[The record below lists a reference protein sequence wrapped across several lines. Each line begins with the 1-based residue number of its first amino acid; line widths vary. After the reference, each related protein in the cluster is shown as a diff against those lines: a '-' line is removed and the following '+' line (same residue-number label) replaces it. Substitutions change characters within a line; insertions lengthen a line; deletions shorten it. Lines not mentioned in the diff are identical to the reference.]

1 MEVGHFFSKIA
12 KANWKNLFISI
23 VNFEMYSGWTTSH
36 HSSKNY
42 FYLSGEST
50 QTCYISQIGSQ
61 QSYEW
66 PTLRTTLHMMT
77 LMVLTNMKL
86 FLRKN
91 LNWIPGKSRLYG
103 MESLFLAWKY
113 KWNIIV
119 LLGKWWWMRSIMQT
133 WRTTTNYVELS
144 K

>member
-1 MEVGHFFSKIA
+1 MSEKLFSVGEKLYKLWSHRA
-12 KANWKNLFISI
+12 KKLNNVK
-23 VNFEMYSGWTTSH
+23 ESGT
-36 HSSKNY
+36 NY

-103 MESLFLAWKY
+103 MESLFLVWKY